1 MKRTERSKVALL
13 DLDDSLADYSTAMH
27 EQMSRIASPGEPPL
41 ADSRMTGVEAPWL
54 EARRKL
60 IQRQPGFWRGL
71 RRIPE
76 GFVVVDTLRQVGFS
90 LHVLTKGPKSSPNA
104 WGEKLEWCQAEIP
117 DAVVTLAGD
126 KSLVCGRVLY
136 DDYPPYFEAWLEQRP
151 RGLVVCL
158 AQPWNASYAPGGK
171 DERPNV
177 FRFDSVNV
185 HELRSRL
192 QNAFSRVSP

>member
-1 MKRTERSKVALL
+1 MPRNKVALL
-13 DLDDSLADYSTAMH
+13 DLDDSLADYSTAMR

-41 ADSRMTGVEAPWL
+41 ADSRLTGVEAPWV

-60 IQRQPGFWRGL
+60 IQRQPGFWRSL

-76 GFVVVDTLRQVGFS
+76 GFVVVDALRQVGFS
-90 LHVLTKGPKSSPNA
+90 LHVLTQGPKSSPNA

-117 DAVVTLAGD
+117 DAVVTLASD
-126 KSLVCGRVLY
+126 KSLVYGRVLY
-136 DDYPPYFEAWLEQRP
+136 DDYPPYFNAWLEQRP

-158 AQPWNASYAPGGK
+158 AQPWNASYAKGGK

-177 FRFDSVNV
+177 FRHDSSTL

-192 QNAFSRVSP
+192 QNAFSRVSH